1 MDMETAV
8 VISLVSLIVNV
19 LMGLIMFFA
28 KYTVDDLKDKL
39 KVHQE
44 AIDRIRDTYI
54 KREDFREF
62 KEELF
67 VRLDEMKLDFKHEV
81 ERLKQ

>member
-1 MDMETAV
+1 METAV

>member
-1 MDMETAV
+1 METAV
-8 VISLVSLIVNV
+8 VISVVSLIVNV

>member
-1 MDMETAV
+1 METAV

-67 VRLDEMKLDFKHEV
+67 VRLDEMKLDLNKEI
-81 ERLKQ
+81 ERLIK